1 MMTSR
6 NIAVFVTGGTKKLVL
21 DEPFLTGHGTT
32 IQLKQA
38 TVFWKFKNIT
48 TANNKFEK
56 VIPLK
61 NNEEKTLGVG
71 YWDFELIK
79 ERLEGEKIVLTANVY
94 DNTCNVENNSGN
106 TVNLKNFGEL
116 LGFPADKNI
125 EDHQTH
131 TTTYKSPK
139 AVDVNSGLRYL
150 TITCDLVNAF
160 RNVDING
167 SVNTNIA
174 YLPIPPG
181 TRLNSTVSIF
191 NENHPIVP
199 VKEDIVTE
207 MTFTINSNIS
217 IPVDVDVLLNLVVDG
232 IQREYT

>member
-1 MMTSR
+1 MTSR

-21 DEPFLTGHGTT
+21 DEPFLSRIGTT

-48 TANNKFEK
+48 IANNEYMKGSTEK
-56 VIPLK
+56 
-61 NNEEKTLGVG
+61 KTLDVG

-79 ERLEGEKIVLTANVY
+79 ERLKGEKIVLTANVY
-94 DNTCNVENNSGN
+94 DNTCDVDNKNNE
-106 TVNLKNFGEL
+106 TINLKNLGVL
-116 LGFPADKNI
+116 LGFNAD
-125 EDHQTH
+125 
-131 TTTYKSPK
+131 TTIVKGIAKSPK
-139 AVDVNSGLRYL
+139 AVDVNLGLRYL
-150 TITCDLVNAF
+150 TIACDLANSF
-160 RNVDING
+160 RNVDTNG

-207 MTFTINSNIS
+207 MTFTVNSNIS
-217 IPVDVDVLLNLVVDG
+217 IDVDVDVLLNLVVNG
-232 IQREYT
+232 IQKEYT

>member
-1 MMTSR
+1 MTSR
-6 NIAVFVTGGTKKLVL
+6 NIGIYVTGGTRKLVL
-21 DEPFLTGHGTT
+21 DEPFLTGFGTT

-38 TVFWKFKNIT
+38 TVFWKFRNVTI
-48 TANNKFEK
+48 ANNKFEI
-56 VIPLK
+56 VNQGTP
-61 NNEEKTLGVG
+61 NEVKTIDVG
-71 YWDFELIK
+71 YWDFELLK
-79 ERLEGEKIVLTANVY
+79 ERLEGEKITLTANVH
-94 DNTCNVENNSGN
+94 DNTCDVNNKN
-106 TVNLKNFGEL
+106 DHTINLKTFGEL
-116 LGFPADKNI
+116 LGFNANTSIQKGI
-125 EDHQTH
+125 V
-131 TTTYKSPK
+131 KSPK

-150 TITCDLVNAF
+150 TITCDLVDSF

-181 TRLNSTVSIF
+181 TRLHSTVSVF

-217 IPVDVDVLLNLVVDG
+217 IPVDVDVLLYLVVNG
-232 IQREYT
+232 IQKEYT

>member
-21 DEPFLTGHGTT
+21 DEPFLTGYGTT

-48 TANNKFEK
+48 TTNNKFEK
-56 VIPLK
+56 VIQGK
-61 NNEEKTLGVG
+61 SNEEKTLGVG

-79 ERLEGEKIVLTANVY
+79 KRLEGEKIALTANVHN
-94 DNTCNVENNSGN
+94 NTCNVENKTGS
-106 TVNLKNFGEL
+106 TMNLKNFGEL
-116 LGFPADKNI
+116 LGFPVNTSIASAA
-125 EDHQTH
+125 TS
-131 TTTYKSPK
+131 KSPK

-150 TITCDLVNAF
+150 TITCDLANSF
-160 RNVDING
+160 RNVDTNG
-167 SVNTNIA
+167 SINTNIA

-181 TRLNSTVSIF
+181 TRLNSTVSVF

>member
-1 MMTSR
+1 MTSR

-21 DEPFLTGHGTT
+21 DEPFLTGFGTT

-38 TVFWKFKNIT
+38 TVFWKFRNIT
-48 TANNKFEK
+48 TANNKFEIVK
-56 VIPLK
+56 SDG
-61 NNEEKTLGVG
+61 NEEKTLGVG

-79 ERLEGEKIVLTANVY
+79 ERLDGENIALTANVY
-94 DNTCNVENNSGN
+94 DNTCDVNNKN
-106 TVNLKNFGEL
+106 TETINLKNVGEL
-116 LGFPADKNI
+116 LGFNADTSI
-125 EDHQTH
+125 QQGIV
-131 TTTYKSPK
+131 KSPK

-150 TITCDLVNAF
+150 TITCDLANSF
-160 RNVDING
+160 RNVDTNG

-181 TRLNSTVSIF
+181 TRLNSTVSVF

-207 MTFTINSNIS
+207 MTFAINSNIS
-217 IPVDVDVLLNLVVDG
+217 IPVDVDVLLNLVVNG
-232 IQREYT
+232 IQKEYT

>member
-1 MMTSR
+1 MTSR
-6 NIAVFVTGGTKKLVL
+6 NIAVFVTGGTKRLIL
-21 DEPFLTGHGTT
+21 DEPFLTGIGTT

-56 VIPLK
+56 VIAGK
-61 NNEEKTLGVG
+61 DNEEKTLGVG

-79 ERLEGEKIVLTANVY
+79 ERLEGENIALTANVH
-94 DNTCNVENNSGN
+94 DNTCNIVN
-106 TVNLKNFGEL
+106 TTGSTINLKNFGEL
-116 LGFPADKNI
+116 LGFPADKSI
-125 EDHQTH
+125 EDHA
-131 TTTYKSPK
+131 TTATYKSPK

-150 TITCDLVNAF
+150 TITCDLANAF
-160 RNVDING
+160 RNVDTNRSI
-167 SVNTNIA
+167 NTNIA

-181 TRLNSTVSIF
+181 TRLNSTVSVF

-217 IPVDVDVLLNLVVDG
+217 IPVDVDVLLNLVVNG

>member
-1 MMTSR
+1 MTSR
-6 NIAVFVTGGTKKLVL
+6 NIAVFVTGGTKKLIL
-21 DEPFLTGHGTT
+21 DEPFLTGFGTT

-56 VIPLK
+56 VIPDK
-61 NNEEKTLGVG
+61 NIEKKTLGVG

-79 ERLEGEKIVLTANVY
+79 ERLEGEKIALTANVH
-94 DNTCNVENNSGN
+94 DNTCNVENKSGF
-106 TVNLKNFGEL
+106 TMNLKTFGEL
-116 LGFPADKNI
+116 LGFPANTNI
-125 EDHQTH
+125 VNGVTR
-131 TTTYKSPK
+131 KSPK

-150 TITCDLVNAF
+150 TITCDLADAF

-167 SVNTNIA
+167 SINTNIA

-181 TRLNSTVSIF
+181 TRLNSTVSVF

>member
-6 NIAVFVTGGTKKLVL
+6 NIAVFVTGGTKKLIL
-21 DEPFLTGHGTT
+21 EEPFLTGHDTT

-48 TANNKFEK
+48 DANNKFEIVK
-56 VIPLK
+56 SSG
-61 NNEEKTLGVG
+61 NEEKTIGER

-79 ERLEGEKIVLTANVY
+79 ERLKGENIALTANVH
-94 DNTCNVENNSGN
+94 DNTCDVNNKN
-106 TVNLKNFGEL
+106 NETINLKNFGKL
-116 LGFPADKNI
+116 LGFDAD
-125 EDHQTH
+125 
-131 TTTYKSPK
+131 TTIANGIVKSRH

-174 YLPIPPG
+174 YLPISPG
-181 TRLNSTVSIF
+181 TRLNSSVSIY
-191 NENHPIVP
+191 NNGNHPSVP

-207 MTFTINSNIS
+207 ITFTIDSNIP

-232 IQREYT
+232 IQKEYT